1 MTLPRVLT
9 LATLAVAAT
18 AACNPYDPTL
28 GPEPFL
34 CGTDEPRCPSG
45 YACAEDPIGAD
56 VCVVA
61 GSLDARPGDAG
72 LVDCSA
78 DADLEPNET
87 TSDPT
92 VVPIPDLGESFVLA
106 GAAICG
112 ADRDVFRFRVD
123 TTGKNARVDLAYDS
137 RLGVVELELELLNSA
152 GVSIRAGTPVGG
164 DPDTR
169 RADFTNL
176 AAGDYYALVQ
186 GADGTEQ
193 AHYDLTFL
201 VTAGPLP

>member
-1 MTLPRVLT
+1 VSLSRVLA
-9 LATLAVAAT
+9 LAAAAA
-18 AACNPYDPTL
+18 AACNPYDPNL

-34 CGTDEPRCPSG
+34 CGTDEPRCPDG

-56 VCVVA
+56 VCVPA
-61 GSLDARPGDAG
+61 GSLDASSGDGG

-87 TSDPT
+87 TADPS

-112 ADRDVFRFRVD
+112 NDRDVFRFRVD
-123 TTGKNARVDLAYDS
+123 TTGKNARLDLAYDS
-137 RLGVVELELELLNSA
+137 RLSVVQLELDLLNST
-152 GVSIRAGTPVGG
+152 GVSIRSGTPVGG
-164 DPDTR
+164 DPDTL
-169 RADFTNL
+169 RADFANL
-176 AAGDYYALVQ
+176 AAGDYYAQVQ
-186 GADGTEQ
+186 GADGDEQ

-201 VTAGPLP
+201 VTANPLP